1 MSRLSQ
7 ELLTVLIIYKHMIT
21 LLPVLISGFG
31 GGATRGLIGYL
42 KHQYSYKNVGFD
54 LRYFTVMMFLSGVVG
69 VLAAIAIDQSMISFE
84 GITYISPVLLLSLDM
99 QGGTS

>member
-1 MSRLSQ
+1 
-7 ELLTVLIIYKHMIT
+7 MIT